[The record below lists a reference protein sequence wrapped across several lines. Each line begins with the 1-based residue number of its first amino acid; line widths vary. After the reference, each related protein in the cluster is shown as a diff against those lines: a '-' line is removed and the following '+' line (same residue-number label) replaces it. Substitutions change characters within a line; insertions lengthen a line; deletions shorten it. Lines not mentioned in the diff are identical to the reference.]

1 MIVLIIGP
9 QIEDPLDSQTVD
21 DGINV
26 CMCCVQ
32 SKVDEGSVGY

>member
-9 QIEDPLDSQTVD
+9 QIPDPLDSQAV

-32 SKVDEGSVGY
+32 SKVDEGSKGY